1 MTSQK
6 GTWYLRKQKMIEPR
20 NQNLW
25 LLRILP
31 TLEEKGFSL
40 FALDLAPPPKFLPTL
55 KSIFFD
61 PPNLS

>member
-1 MTSQK
+1 
-6 GTWYLRKQKMIEPR
+6 MIEPR